1 MSKEYINQQVYEQ
14 YVDATVALFMEHY
27 AAALTD
33 ATMQTE
39 STVRSCSEAL
49 DRRCMEMIRK
59 ECAKQRR
66 KEFWKGTKKVLRSA
80 AVILIAMLSLSSVLF
95 MTVEAFRI
103 PVINFFIEQGDGF
116 WAITGRSEEAPV
128 DPATADA
135 FDPNDPLAGLLPEGY
150 KLESTKGSTRDTN
163 RYLYLNSNGNRVLFS
178 MFSNGAFIT
187 IDSENAEVSENGLVA
202 GCKYVFVLK
211 NDLVQIAWIDEQTD
225 ISYILSTDTM
235 DKESL
240 LLIAEELM
248 KKMSK

>member
-150 KLESTKGSTRDTN
+150 EVNDVWGDAA
-163 RYLYLNSNGNRVLFS
+163 NGQVVSYMNLAGKKIYIWLRPNPS
-178 MFSNGAFIT
+178 HMT
-187 IDSENAEVSENGLVA
+187 MDSEFAAVSKR
-202 GCKYVFVLK
+202 CKVLGNEGAIVSK
-211 NDLVQIAWIDEQTD
+211 DGFAQLAWFCETDNTAYLLQANDLDENT
-225 ISYILSTDTM
+225 
-235 DKESL
+235 L
-240 LLIAEELM
+240 LYIAEQFM
-248 KKMSK
+248 KKM